1 MTQGIPPLREQ
12 QEREFREAV
21 AGAVAACAVDTAARD
36 LLAGTVELWRSVYG
50 ATPEEAEAA
59 LAAALEERGQGERY
73 TFRTAGIR
81 VPVLSMFPN
90 ILEADPA

>member
-12 QEREFREAV
+12 QESEFRAAV

-36 LLAGTVELWRSVYG
+36 LLLTGTVELWRSVYG

-59 LAAALEERGQGERY
+59 LAAALEERGQGEK
-73 TFRTAGIR
+73 
-81 VPVLSMFPN
+81 
-90 ILEADPA
+90 